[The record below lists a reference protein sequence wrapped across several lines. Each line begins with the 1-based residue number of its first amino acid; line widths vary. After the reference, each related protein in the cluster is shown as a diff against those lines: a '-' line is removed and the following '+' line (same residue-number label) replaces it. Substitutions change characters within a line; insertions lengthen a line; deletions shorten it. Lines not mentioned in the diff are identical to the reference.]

1 MQLPLEM
8 NKLFQT
14 SRIISGAMLLA
25 VLVYAVIVEVMRRQF
40 DPFQGFAAPRTAQLP
55 DIFYGLALM
64 ALVAIRVLRKT
75 LLKSNPGDDGKI
87 LVRKLVVAHIV
98 TYCLCEIPAILGLV
112 LFLMGGHYREFYVLL
127 LFSLLLMVL
136 YFPKIDHWEAWLR
149 KSMSSG
155 QGLRS

>member
-1 MQLPLEM
+1 MQLPPEM

-25 VLVYAVIVEVMRRQF
+25 VLVYAVVVEVMRRQF
-40 DPFQGFAAPRTAQLP
+40 DPFQGFAAHKAAQLP

-64 ALVAIRVLRKT
+64 ALVGIRVLRKA
-75 LLKSNPGDDGKI
+75 LLKNNPGDDGKI

-98 TYCLCEIPAILGLV
+98 TYCLCEVPAILGLV

-127 LFSLLLMVL
+127 LFTLLLMVL

-149 KSMSSG
+149 KSMPPG
-155 QGLRS
+155 QELRS

>member
-1 MQLPLEM
+1 MQLPPEM

-14 SRIISGAMLLA
+14 SRIISGAMLLT
-25 VLVYAVIVEVMRRQF
+25 VLVYAVIVEVMRRQL
-40 DPFQGFAAPRTAQLP
+40 DPFQGFAPPKTAQLP

-64 ALVAIRVLRKT
+64 ALVAIRMLRKA

-87 LVRKLVVAHIV
+87 LVRRLVVAHIV

-149 KSMSSG
+149 RSMPPG
-155 QGLRS
+155 QILRP